1 VSQSIVPSEAQP
13 LESVNPGP
21 LDALARRILHG
32 MLKRLRYGK
41 LNIIEEGVPVSYGRR
56 VDSFPL
62 EATINV
68 NHPRCFGCLLFGGSV
83 GAGEA
88 YMAGYWSADDLTKV
102 IRILTRNQDLLQD
115 MEGRFTIV
123 STPLNRLLHSL
134 HRNTMKGSL
143 RNIHAHYDLGNDFYS
158 LFLDETMTYSCN
170 VFESPESTLEEAAS
184 SKYERI
190 CRKLRLGPEH
200 RLIEIGTGW
209 GGFAI
214 HAASRY
220 GCHVT
225 TTTISREQHSLAQSK
240 VAEHGLEDRVD
251 LLYKDYRDLTGT
263 YDKLVSIEMIEAVG
277 YERFDQFFRKCGSLL
292 KEDGQL
298 ALQAIVI
305 ADRYFERAKRS
316 VDFIR
321 KYIFPGGCLPSVAA
335 ICSSTSRVTD
345 LQLVHMEDITP
356 HYATTLRIWRE
367 RFTDKLE
374 RVRSLGYSDTFI
386 RMWEYYLCLC
396 EAAFAERHI
405 GDVQMIFS
413 RPAARCDSILGGLD

>member
-1 VSQSIVPSEAQP
+1 MSESIVPSEAQP
-13 LESVNPGP
+13 LETVNAGP
-21 LDALARRILHG
+21 LDATARRILHG
-32 MLKRLRYGK
+32 TLKRLRYGK
-41 LNIIEEGVPVSYGRR
+41 LNVVEAGETLSYGRLEE
-56 VDSFPL
+56 SFPL
-62 EATINV
+62 EASITV
-68 NHPRCFGCLLFGGSV
+68 HHPRCFGCLVFGGSV

-88 YMAGYWSADDLTKV
+88 YMAGYWTADDLTKV
-102 IRILTRNQDLLQD
+102 VRILTRNQDLLQAL
-115 MEGRFTIV
+115 EGRFTFV
-123 STPLNRLLHSL
+123 STPINRLLHRL

-158 LFLDETMTYSCN
+158 LFLDKSMTYSCN
-170 VFESPESTLEEAAS
+170 VFETPESTLEEAAS

-190 CRKLRLGPEH
+190 CQKLRLGPEH
-200 RLIEIGTGW
+200 RVIEIGTGW

-225 TTTISREQHSLAQSK
+225 TTTISREQHALARAK
-240 VAEHGLEDRVD
+240 VAEHGLEDRVEV
-251 LLYKDYRDLTGT
+251 LFKDYRDLTGT

-277 YERFDQFFRKCGSLL
+277 YEHFDQFFRKCGSLL
-292 KEDGQL
+292 KEEGQM

-305 ADRYFERAKRS
+305 ADRYFESSKRS
-316 VDFIR
+316 VDFIK

-345 LQLVHMEDITP
+345 LQLVHLEDITP
-356 HYATTLRIWRE
+356 HYAITLRKWRE

-396 EAAFAERHI
+396 EGAFAERHI
-405 GDVQMIFS
+405 GDVQMILA
-413 RPAARCDSILGGLD
+413 RPAARFDSVLGRFD